1 MTPEGVKEGIRKAE
15 LFAPMIQSEDPNWVD
30 PFKEELRLRS
40 IRITKWQFNEF
51 HDGANYT
58 VGEYRF
64 WFKIVKD
71 GAVKAG
77 YQHNVPVAGTD
88 RFVPWNTPYPDF
100 KNIGSLSEIDSLFS
114 FMNPNYK

>member
-1 MTPEGVKEGIRKAE
+1 MTPEDVT
-15 LFAPMIQSEDPNWVD
+15 SEIMVMRERANRLALNTESLVAQ
-30 PFKEELRLRS
+30 KTALRLS
-40 IRITKWQFNEF
+40 RILKWTFNEF

-114 FMNPNYK
+114 FMNKEYK